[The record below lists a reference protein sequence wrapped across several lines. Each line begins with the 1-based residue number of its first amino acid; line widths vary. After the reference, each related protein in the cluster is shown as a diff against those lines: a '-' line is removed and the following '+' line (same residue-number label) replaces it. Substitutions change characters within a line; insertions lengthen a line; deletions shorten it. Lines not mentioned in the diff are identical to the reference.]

1 MFSSLGE
8 PSPGQTTASGDGLE
22 RGVAGETA
30 EFVIQAKVR
39 ERERRGGEGR
49 EGKLKEEKDMV
60 GKKARCTVA
69 RR

>member
-8 PSPGQTTASGDGLE
+8 PSPDQTTASGDGLE

-39 ERERRGGEGR
+39 REGEEGRGGKGS
-49 EGKLKEEKDMV
+49 
-60 GKKARCTVA
+60 
-69 RR
+69 